1 MRQKNQDQINKY
13 NIRKN
18 SKREDYNYK
27 VGYKFN
33 VTNNAAFGHETPY
46 NWPPPSASPTMET
59 HIHRINVK
67 RESSGITD
75 CQSILECSKIR
86 VMIYLLMSYASKYYK

>member
-1 MRQKNQDQINKY
+1 MRQKNQDQINKE

-27 VGYKFN
+27 VGDKFN

-46 NWPPPSASPTMET
+46 N
-59 HIHRINVK
+59 
-67 RESSGITD
+67 
-75 CQSILECSKIR
+75 
-86 VMIYLLMSYASKYYK
+86 